1 MFGKKRKPSSSTTLV
16 PWRPF
21 GIPDPAI
28 VVDRYGRTNLTLTAE
43 VIDAHTRVLRAAAQN
58 VRARTELEAAL
69 ASYRRQQALIEFI
82 ETLSPKE
89 QAYYEASLRSGR

>member
-1 MFGKKRKPSSSTTLV
+1 MFGRKKAQSASTALV
-16 PWRPF
+16 LRGAF

-28 VVDRYGRTNLTLTAE
+28 VIDRYGRTNLTVTAE
-43 VIDAHTRVLRAAAQN
+43 LLNAHTGVLRAAAEN

-69 ASYRRQQALIEFI
+69 ASYQRQQALIEFL
-82 ETLSPKE
+82 ETLSPQE